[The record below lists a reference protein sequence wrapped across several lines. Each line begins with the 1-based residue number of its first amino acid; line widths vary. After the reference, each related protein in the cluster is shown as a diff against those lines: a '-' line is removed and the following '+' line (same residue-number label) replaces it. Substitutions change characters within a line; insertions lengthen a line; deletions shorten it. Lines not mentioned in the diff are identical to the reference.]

1 MLVLLFVLSVI
12 SLIVSFVMNAR
23 LKKLA
28 LGTTFS
34 MMALIQGGTLGA
46 MVGLLLVLLIKGR
59 TLG

>member
-34 MMALIQGGTLGA
+34 LMALIQGGTIGA

-59 TLG
+59 TIG

>member
-12 SLIVSFVMNAR
+12 SLIVCFVMNAR

-28 LGTTFS
+28 LGTTFGI
-34 MMALIQGGTLGA
+34 MALIQGGTLGA
-46 MVGLLLVLLIKGR
+46 IVGLLLVLLIKGR

>member
-12 SLIVSFVMNAR
+12 SLILSFVMNAR

-28 LGTTFS
+28 LGTTFGI
-34 MMALIQGGTLGA
+34 MGLIQGGTLGA
-46 MVGLLLVLLIKGR
+46 IVGLLLVLLIKGR